1 MKRKVSLFL
10 ISLICLSCLTL
21 APFGAFA
28 QDSDQTPELIS
39 IKFKNA
45 AVDGDFSSDVLEY
58 GLTLEDNSK
67 SPTLESY
74 EIKGNADI
82 FIAYTYDKTNHQT
95 GLTATLQYET
105 GSTIY
110 NFVYSNPMEYAK
122 TDNNL
127 LSSIYCTYGEIMPK
141 INDEDIAYKLYIPSD
156 LTDITITPVTQDIN
170 AYCAPIQLTLGKDQE
185 PKITVISIA
194 SDGSK
199 REYLLNIKRVD
210 KTTEEVKAEL
220 AAGKDSFVEGT
231 LLYQR
236 PEFLIVVGAT
246 LGGIIIIVL
255 LFVLTKRIAVVP
267 YDKEEKPFY
276 KTAEE
281 DETESQSSDD

>member
-1 MKRKVSLFL
+1 MKRKGSLFF
-10 ISLICLSCLTL
+10 ISLICLSCLVLT
-21 APFGAFA
+21 PFGAFA
-28 QDSDQTPELIS
+28 QDNAQTPELTS

-45 AVDGDFSSDVLEY
+45 TVDGNFSPDVFEY

-67 SPTLESY
+67 PPTLESY
-74 EIKGNADI
+74 GIKGNADI
-82 FIAYTYDKTNHQT
+82 FIAYTYDNTNHQT

-110 NFVYSNPMEYAK
+110 NFVYTNPMEYTK

-127 LSSIYCTYGEIMPK
+127 LSAIYCTYGEIMPNM
-141 INDEDIAYKLYIPSD
+141 NDEDTAYKLYIPSD
-156 LTDITITPVTQDIN
+156 LTEITITPVTQDIN
-170 AYCAPIQLTLGKDQE
+170 AYCAPIQLILGKDQE
-185 PKITVISIA
+185 PKITVVSIA

-199 REYLLNIKRVD
+199 REYLINIKRVD

-220 AAGKDSFVEGT
+220 ASGKDSFVEGT

-276 KTAEE
+276 KSAESE
-281 DETESQSSDD
+281 ETESSNE